1 MKNECH
7 ELNAKSSINP
17 SSGFTLIEML
27 VSVGLFTS
35 VITVAL
41 MALLNIKAL
50 QAKSTALRTINNN
63 LNFAVELMSREIRTG
78 KDYCING
85 NNCGVN
91 SFEFTNDDDNKVRYA
106 YDSNAKSITRSEDG
120 GQALVITAPEVTI
133 TNLTFVTSGTEVGD
147 SIQPMLTIIVNGETN
162 SEKTNLNS
170 DLNIQTT
177 VSKREMDS

>member
-1 MKNECH
+1 MSILKIDNCK
-7 ELNAKSSINP
+7 LKINP
-17 SSGFTLIEML
+17 SPGFTLIEML

-50 QAKSTALRTINNN
+50 QAKSSAFRTINNN

-85 NNCGVN
+85 NNCTAT
-91 SFEFTNDDDNKVRYA
+91 SFQFTNDDDHKITYA
-106 YDSNAKSITRSEDG
+106 HDGNAKNITRSQDG
-120 GQALVITAPEVTI
+120 GQALTITAPEVDILRLNFI
-133 TNLTFVTSGTEVGD
+133 TAGTPAGD
-147 SIQPMLTIIVNGETN
+147 SLQPAVTIIVNGKTN

-170 DLNIQTT
+170 SMDVQTT
-177 VSKREMDS
+177 VSKRELDS